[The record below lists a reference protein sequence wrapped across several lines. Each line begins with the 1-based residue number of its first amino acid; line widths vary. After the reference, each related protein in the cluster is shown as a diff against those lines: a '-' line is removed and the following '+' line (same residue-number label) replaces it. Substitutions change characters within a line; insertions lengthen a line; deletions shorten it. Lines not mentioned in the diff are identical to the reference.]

1 MFAQATVCRTPQ
13 WPPMIKNNA
22 TAAMSWPQD
31 ARIFRRSVD
40 TGAEGGFREGGRQ
53 FKKTLSGFLA
63 LATVF
68 RELVAERADAD
79 LEEFGGLCAVA
90 ICALKC
96 FEDGS
101 FFEFV
106 EWHDFGI

>member
-1 MFAQATVCRTPQ
+1 
-13 WPPMIKNNA
+13 
-22 TAAMSWPQD
+22 
-31 ARIFRRSVD
+31 VD
-40 TGAEGGFREGGRQ
+40 TGAEGRFREGRRQ

-68 RELVAERADAD
+68 REFVAEGADAD
-79 LEEFGGLCAVA
+79 LKELGGLRAIAV
-90 ICALKC
+90 CALEG